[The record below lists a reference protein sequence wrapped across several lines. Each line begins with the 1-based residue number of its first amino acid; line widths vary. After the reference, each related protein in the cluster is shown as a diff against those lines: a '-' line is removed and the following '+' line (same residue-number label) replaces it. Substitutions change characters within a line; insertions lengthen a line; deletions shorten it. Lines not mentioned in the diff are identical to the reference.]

1 VRGAILRGM
10 SASATDFIETIKAFD
25 AARATGDLGGA
36 QRLGAILLAGW
47 PRDGRL
53 MYHVGASLAKYGLGD
68 TAYAA
73 LRSAASAPDAQPVWL
88 LQFGVCERTRG
99 ELAAAMALF
108 DRALEADP
116 TLAPAWVE
124 RALVYLAREEL
135 EDAADAYDRAQ
146 ALGFR
151 SLSALVNRSVIAFR
165 LADGER
171 ALQFAREAV
180 ALEPTSLPA
189 QINAATMEGPLLGY
203 RTAIARLDAV
213 AGLGT
218 KEAGYFRAR
227 GHAHFKLEQFAESLA
242 DGRRAVELDPQ
253 HPAAHELVVRGLIGL
268 GRHDDAFAALEAAS
282 SVRDGGLLRVNH
294 AMLDL
299 EIGNRERARETL
311 RAVVAEHP
319 AVGVAW
325 YTLGELD
332 AFDGEAEIAVMEALL
347 ADAPALRNANDR
359 LLMHH
364 ALGKAY
370 VMAGKPE
377 RAFENY
383 AAANALKRAMIG
395 YEVERDTAVMRELA
409 REFSADVLAGE
420 DPAANRS
427 ERPVFVVGLPRSGT
441 SLVEQIL
448 ASHPQVYGAGEARAM
463 PQVFGE
469 RGQTPRNDWPRLAQR
484 YLDAVAERAGDATR
498 IVDKLPGN
506 FAQAG
511 FIRLLFPNARI
522 IHLRR
527 DPLDNGI
534 SLFITLFDHGH
545 GYSYDLRDIGR
556 FHNAYAA
563 LMEHWRGIFPTD
575 RFLEIDYETIV
586 DDFEQQAR
594 RLIAFIGLP
603 WDDAVLRFYETQRAV
618 RTASKVQ
625 VRRPIYRTSVKRAD
639 AFGAAL
645 DPLREALAAD
655 PRD

>member
-1 VRGAILRGM
+1 M
-10 SASATDFIETIKAFD
+10 TASDAFMETVTAFD
-25 AARATGDLGGA
+25 RARMAGDVALAERLAAMLV
-36 QRLGAILLAGW
+36 AGW
-47 PRDGRL
+47 PQNGRL
-53 MYHVGASLAKYGLGD
+53 MYHVGAHLAKHGLGP
-68 TAYAA
+68 TAYDALKAA
-73 LRSAASAPDAQPVWL
+73 ANAPDPQPHWL
-88 LQFGVCERTRG
+88 LQFGVCERSRG
-99 ELAAAMALF
+99 NLTAALDLF
-108 DRALEADP
+108 DRALAADP

-124 RALVYLAREEL
+124 RALIFLGREQL
-135 EDAADAYDRAQ
+135 TAAADAYDRAL

-151 SLSALVNRSVIAFR
+151 ALSVYVNRSIVAFR

-171 ALQFAREAV
+171 ALHFAREAV
-180 ALEPTSLPA
+180 AFEPASLVA
-189 QINAATMEGPLLGY
+189 QMNAATIEGPLAGY
-203 RTAIARLDAV
+203 GRALARLDAV
-213 AGLGT
+213 ATQG
-218 KEAGYFRAR
+218 ASDPNFFRVR
-227 GHAHFKLEQFAESLA
+227 SHVQFKLERYEDALA
-242 DGRRAVELDPQ
+242 DAQRAIALEPRNPVGYEL
-253 HPAAHELVVRGLIGL
+253 AVRGLIGL
-268 GRHDDAFAALEAAS
+268 GRHDEAFALIDSARDLP
-282 SVRDGGLLRVNH
+282 DGGLLRVNQ

-299 EIGNRERARETL
+299 EVGNRDRARDTL

-319 AVGVAW
+319 ANGVAW

-332 AFDGEAEIAVMEALL
+332 AFSDPADVTRMEALL
-347 ADAPALRNANDR
+347 HDAPALRNANDR

-364 ALGKAY
+364 ALGKAHL
-370 VMAGKPE
+370 MHGDAG

-383 AAANALKRAMIG
+383 AAANALKRAMTG
-395 YEVERDTAVMRELA
+395 YDIERDLA
-409 REFSADVLAGE
+409 GITSLATEFSAEVLAQPQPG
-420 DPAANRS
+420 ANPS

-463 PQVFGE
+463 PQLFLE
-469 RGQTPRNDWPRLAQR
+469 RQKIARADWPQLAQR
-484 YLDAVAERAGDATR
+484 YLDAVGANAGDATR
-498 IVDKLPGN
+498 IIDKLPGN

-556 FHNAYAA
+556 FTKAYRG
-563 LMEHWRGIFPTD
+563 LMAHWRAHFPGD

-586 DDFEQQAR
+586 DDFEAQAR

-603 WDDAVLRFYETQRAV
+603 WDDAVLRFYETERAV

-625 VRRPIYRTSVKRAD
+625 VRKPIYRTSVKRAE

-645 DPLREALAAD
+645 DPLRDAL
-655 PRD
+655 RDEPD

>member
-1 VRGAILRGM
+1 MNAG
-10 SASATDFIETIKAFD
+10 ATDFIETIRAFD
-25 AARATGDLGGA
+25 AARAAGDLGSA
-36 QRLGAILLAGW
+36 QRLGATLLAGW
-47 PRDGRL
+47 PHDGRL

-68 TAYAA
+68 TAYGA
-73 LRSAASAPDAQPVWL
+73 LRAAASAPDAQPVWL

-99 ELAAAMALF
+99 NLDSATALF
-108 DRALEADP
+108 DRALAGDA

-124 RALVYLAREEL
+124 HALVHLAREEL
-135 EDAADAYDRAQ
+135 QAAADAYDRALG
-146 ALGFR
+146 LGFR

-171 ALQFAREAV
+171 ALRYAREAV

-189 QINAATMEGPLLGY
+189 QINAATVEGPLVGY
-203 RTAIARLDAV
+203 WASLARLDAV
-213 AGLGT
+213 AGLGAND
-218 KEAGYFRAR
+218 AGYFRAR
-227 GHAHFKLEQFAESLA
+227 SHAFFKQERFAESLA
-242 DGRRAVELDPQ
+242 DARQAVALDAQ
-253 HPAAHELVVRGLIGL
+253 NPAAHELVVRGLIGL
-268 GRHDDAFAALEAAS
+268 GLHDEAFAALQAAAN
-282 SVRDGGLLRVNH
+282 VRDGGLLRVNH

-299 EIGNRERARETL
+299 EVGNRERARETL

-319 AVGVAW
+319 AIGVAW

-332 AFDGEAEIAVMEALL
+332 AFEGEAEIAVMEALL
-347 ADAPALRNANDR
+347 ADAPELRNANDR

-370 VMAGKPE
+370 VMTGEPA

-383 AAANALKRAMIG
+383 AAANALKRSILG
-395 YEVERDTAVMRELA
+395 YDVDKDLAIMAEIA
-409 REFSADVLAGE
+409 REFSAEVPAGA
-420 DPAANRS
+420 DPGANLS

-448 ASHPQVYGAGEARAM
+448 ASHPQVFGAGEARAM
-463 PQVFGE
+463 PQVFSE
-469 RGQTPRNDWPRLAQR
+469 RRQVPRSEWPTLAAR
-484 YLDAVAERAGDATR
+484 YLEAVGARAGDATR

-506 FAQAG
+506 FAQVG

-556 FHNAYAA
+556 FYNAYAA
-563 LMEHWRGIFPTD
+563 LMEHWRGIVPAD
-575 RFLEIDYETIV
+575 RFLEIDYEMIV

-625 VRRPIYRTSVKRAD
+625 VRRPIYRTSVKRAA

-645 DPLREALAAD
+645 DPLREALAAAP
-655 PRD
+655 PR